1 MMTPRETLPEPIRA
15 ALLNASGLHKIA
27 LRLGQLMALP
37 ASGLSE
43 TVGVQA
49 ATLARAMSGKL
60 VPVPAA
66 KKIWAWYEHAGR
78 FLPKID
84 G

>member
-15 ALLNASGLHKIA
+15 ALLNASGLHQTA
-27 LRLGQLMALP
+27 QRFGQLMALP
-37 ASGLSE
+37 TSGLPE
-43 TVGVQA
+43 TVGVQF

-66 KKIWAWYEHAGR
+66 EKIWAWYEHAGR
-78 FLPKID
+78 FLPKIE